1 MESKT
6 DKNNP
11 TANAENGQEN
21 QTEIVAGK
29 EVAST
34 DHEKAALTALELAKK
49 EAEIA
54 QKEMLYVRA
63 EFDNYRKRILKE
75 QEQAIKFAN
84 KNLISELLN
93 VFDYFDRAI
102 QHSKTL
108 KAKADPE
115 ISNFVSGVE
124 MSQHEFIQL
133 LSRFGVEFVGTVGEK
148 FDPEKHEAISQK
160 EVDKGSVDTV
170 LEVFQKGSLLQ
181 GRLIKPAKV
190 VVGKSKND

>member
-1 MESKT
+1 M
-6 DKNNP
+6 
-11 TANAENGQEN
+11 ENGAN
-21 QTEIVAGK
+21 DLTPGK
-29 EVAST
+29 EVPSAN
-34 DHEKAALTALELAKK
+34 HEKAALDALELAKK

-84 KNLISELLN
+84 KNLITELLV

-102 QHSKTL
+102 QHSKIL

-115 ISNFVSGVE
+115 VSNFVSGVE

-133 LSRFGVEFVGTVGEK
+133 LGRFGVELIGTIGEK
-148 FDPEKHEAISQK
+148 FDPERHEAISQR
-160 EVDKGSVDTV
+160 EVDTDAADTV
-170 LEVFQKGSLLQ
+170 LEVFQKGSLLN
-181 GRLIKPAKV
+181 GRLLKPAKV
-190 VVGKSKND
+190 VVGKLKN

>member
-6 DKNNP
+6 DKNKK
-11 TANAENGQEN
+11 ANQDESMENGAN
-21 QTEIVAGK
+21 DLTPGK
-29 EVAST
+29 EVPSAN
-34 DHEKAALTALELAKK
+34 HEKAALDALELAKK

-84 KNLISELLN
+84 KNLITELLV

-102 QHSKTL
+102 QHSKIL
-108 KAKADPE
+108 KAMADPE
-115 ISNFVSGVE
+115 VSNFVSGVE

-133 LSRFGVEFVGTVGEK
+133 LGRFGVELIGTIGEK
-148 FDPEKHEAISQK
+148 FDPERHEAISQR
-160 EVDKGSVDTV
+160 EVDTDAADTV
-170 LEVFQKGSLLQ
+170 LEVFQKGSLLN
-181 GRLIKPAKV
+181 GRLLKPAKV
-190 VVGKSKND
+190 VVGKLKN

>member
-6 DKNNP
+6 DKNKK
-11 TANAENGQEN
+11 ANQDESMENGAN
-21 QTEIVAGK
+21 DLTPGK
-29 EVAST
+29 EVPSAN
-34 DHEKAALTALELAKK
+34 HEKAALDALELAKK

-84 KNLISELLN
+84 KNLITELLV

-102 QHSKTL
+102 QHSKIL

-115 ISNFVSGVE
+115 VSNFVSGVE

-133 LSRFGVEFVGTVGEK
+133 LGRFGVELIGTIGEK
-148 FDPEKHEAISQK
+148 FDPERHEAISQR
-160 EVDKGSVDTV
+160 EVDTDAADTV
-170 LEVFQKGSLLQ
+170 LEVFQKGSLLN
-181 GRLIKPAKV
+181 GRLLKPAKV
-190 VVGKSKND
+190 VVGKLKN